1 MGEFEKTIAAMEQDE
16 ERKRHNYQKWEMGR
30 GAAQCHLDKLRA
42 EIAEYEMLI
51 AHDSQAPIIL
61 ELDDIDYLP
70 DILIKA
76 CIAAKLSEKELGA
89 LCGLTEEQIKRYEKD
104 DYQSASY
111 LNVRGVIFALNIKI
125 QSGKFLV
132 ALDTLEKT
140 PITIDDLRSSKSRAT
155 RQKAKITL
163 THKHDNQSH
172 HANNSCDETSISSH
186 PLVNLTNSP
195 TKSKS

>member
-1 MGEFEKTIAAMEQDE
+1 
-16 ERKRHNYQKWEMGR
+16 
-30 GAAQCHLDKLRA
+30 
-42 EIAEYEMLI
+42 MLI

-61 ELDDIDYLP
+61 ELDHIDYLP

-76 CIAAKLSEKELGA
+76 RIAAKLSEKELGA

-140 PITIDDLRSSKSRAT
+140 PITIDDLRSSKSRAN

-163 THKHDNQSH
+163 THKHDNQCH

-186 PLVNLTNSP
+186 SLVNLTNSP